1 MEDQELPRRSMDQ
14 DARRRRAV
22 TRHHL
27 ALVRPLILDNGVAH
41 VQISTEAITGLGK
54 LAILPNEAIMVVLA
68 HCTMPTLLRLTVVN
82 RSARELVGLLPDFS
96 TVKSTVMLQ
105 LERAS
110 PTYRILLAKV
120 LKITTYD
127 GLHFLMT
134 THQCEQCDGS
144 LAKFRVTRLKVL
156 CDNCFVRRR

>member
-1 MEDQELPRRSMDQ
+1 MDQ
-14 DARRRRAV
+14 DTRRRRAV
-22 TRHHL
+22 MRHHL
-27 ALVRPLILDNGVAH
+27 ALSRPLILDNGIAH
-41 VQISTEAITGLGK
+41 VQISTEAITGLGE
-54 LAILPNEAIMVVLA
+54 LAILPNETIMVVLA
-68 HCTMPTLLRLTVVN
+68 HCTMPTLLRLTAVN

-96 TVKSTVMLQ
+96 SVKSTVMLQ
-105 LERAS
+105 LERAN
-110 PTYRILLAKV
+110 PTHQALLAKV
-120 LKITTYD
+120 LKITTYN